1 MRKTERAQVMRRW
14 MSSSGFHLRVIL
26 QIYCVFI
33 GAAPWV
39 NHLFKGPSTLSIPGT
54 LLKMGDVLWFSIPH
68 TCW

>member
-1 MRKTERAQVMRRW
+1 MRAKDRAGLGEQVV
-14 MSSSGFHLRVIL
+14 SGFHLRVIL
-26 QIYCVFI
+26 QTYYCVFI

-54 LLKMGDVLWFSIPH
+54 LLKMGDVLWSSIPY

>member
-54 LLKMGDVLWFSIPH
+54 LLKMGDVLWSSIPH